1 MGYEVLKRMN
11 KSVQILLVFAIAF
24 LAIQLLTWSIAE
36 AGKKYPRI
44 RADAGDDFK
53 AVENKEV
60 KLDGS
65 DSRGGF
71 KKFTDFEWEL
81 VRVNGV
87 KVKNNNEPFQI
98 NNNDEREA
106 SFTAPEVTSGQVTY
120 EFKLKVRD
128 EVDRE
133 DEDTVKIQVMNQ
145 QAPVGSTTNQQAPV
159 GSTTNQHAPVGSTTN
174 QHAPVGPT

>member
-1 MGYEVLKRMN
+1 MRMN
-11 KSVQILLVFAIAF
+11 KFVPVLLVFVIAF
-24 LAIQLLTWSIAE
+24 AAMQLLTWSIAE

-53 AVENKEV
+53 ALENKEV

-81 VRVNGV
+81 VRVNGA
-87 KVKNNNEPFQI
+87 KVNNEPFQI
-98 NNNDEREA
+98 NNGDEKEA
-106 SFTAPEVTSGQVTY
+106 SFMAPEVASGEVTY

-133 DEDTVKIQVMNQ
+133 DDDTVKVQVMNQ
-145 QAPVGSTTNQQAPV
+145 QPSVPV
-159 GSTTNQHAPVGSTTN
+159 
-174 QHAPVGPT
+174 PVGPT

>member
-1 MGYEVLKRMN
+1 MRMN
-11 KSVQILLVFAIAF
+11 KSVHVLLVFAIAF
-24 LAIQLLTWSIAE
+24 AAIQLLIWSIAE
-36 AGKKYPRI
+36 AGKYPRI

-53 AVENKEV
+53 VFENKEV

-65 DSRGGF
+65 DSKGGF

-87 KVKNNNEPFQI
+87 KVQNNNEPFQI
-98 NNNDEREA
+98 NNDDEKQA
-106 SFTAPEVTSGQVTY
+106 SFMAPEVTSGEVTY

-133 DEDTVKIQVMNQ
+133 DDDIVTVHVVNQ
-145 QAPVGSTTNQQAPV
+145 QAPVG
-159 GSTTNQHAPVGSTTN
+159 
-174 QHAPVGPT
+174 PT

>member
-1 MGYEVLKRMN
+1 MRMN
-11 KSVQILLVFAIAF
+11 KSVHVLLVFAIAF
-24 LAIQLLTWSIAE
+24 AAIQLLTWSIAE
-36 AGKKYPRI
+36 AGKYPRI

-53 AVENKEV
+53 VFENKEV

-65 DSRGGF
+65 DSKGGF

-87 KVKNNNEPFQI
+87 KVQNNNEPFQI
-98 NNNDEREA
+98 NNDDEKQA
-106 SFTAPEVTSGQVTY
+106 SFMAPEVTSGEVTY

-133 DEDTVKIQVMNQ
+133 DDDIVTVHVVNQ
-145 QAPVGSTTNQQAPV
+145 QAPVG
-159 GSTTNQHAPVGSTTN
+159 
-174 QHAPVGPT
+174 PT